1 MMKLVRR
8 LMAGMAII
16 GFAIC
21 GWRVIPTLSIVDAF
35 AVSLGL
41 IVVVSHQVDVLITG
55 EWPA

>member
-1 MMKLVRR
+1 MKKLVRR

-16 GFAIC
+16 GFAIS
-21 GWRVIPTLSIVDAF
+21 GWRVVPTLSIVDAF

-41 IVVVSHQVDVLITG
+41 FAIVTHQVDVLITG